1 MEKKGF
7 TLIELLIVIGIIAIL
22 AAVTLV
28 VLNPAEMLRKARD
41 SQRLQDLDSL
51 GSAISLYL
59 AEIESP
65 TLDGGGG
72 NCRNVTGGTTNS
84 DVWCSYTTSAVTPCT
99 VTVATG
105 NRNVDGTGWVP
116 INFTQLSVGAPFGSL
131 PVDPTNDQTKGFYYR
146 YACDDEDMTFELNA
160 NLESKYYTTTKNY
173 EGNDGGSNP
182 NLYEKGSEPGL
193 DLIS

>member
-59 AEIESP
+59 AEVEDP
-65 TLDGGGG
+65 KLDNNEADGW
-72 NCRNVTGGTTNS
+72 CRNVTDGKDPS
-84 DVWCSYTTSAVTPCT
+84 KVWCSNLNAGCDVNKDSRA
-99 VTVATG
+99 
-105 NRNVDGTGWVP
+105 VDGSGWVP
-116 INFTQLSVGAPFGSL
+116 INFTSLSAGAPFGSL
-131 PVDPTNDQTKGFYYR
+131 PVDPTNNDTYYYA
-146 YACDDEDMTFELNA
+146 YACDDEHMTFELNA
-160 NLESKYYTTTKNY
+160 KLESTYYTDTKKY
-173 EGNDGGSNP
+173 DENDGGDN
-182 NLYEKGSEPGL
+182 NARYEKGSEPGL
-193 DLIS
+193 DLIN

>member
-59 AEIESP
+59 AEVEDP
-65 TLDGGGG
+65 KLDNNEADGF
-72 NCRNVTGGTTNS
+72 CRNDDEGKTNS
-84 DVWCSYTTSAVTPCT
+84 QVWCSNSKAGCNVNKDSR
-99 VTVATG
+99 A
-105 NRNVDGTGWVP
+105 VDGSGWVP
-116 INFTQLSVGAPFGSL
+116 INFTGLSAGAPFGSL
-131 PVDPTNDQTKGFYYR
+131 PVDPTNDANYYYA
-146 YACDDEDMTFELNA
+146 YACDDKNMTFELNA
-160 NLESKYYTTTKNY
+160 ILESKYYRETKDY
-173 EGNDGGSNP
+173 DKNDGGNKDDR
-182 NLYEKGSEPGL
+182 YEKGSEPGL

>member
-1 MEKKGF
+1 MENKGF

-41 SQRLQDLDSL
+41 SQRIQDLDSL

-59 AEIESP
+59 AEVESP

-72 NCRNVTGGTTNS
+72 NCRNAGGGIANS
-84 DVWCSYTTSAVTPCT
+84 SVWCSNSSAGCDVNSDSR
-99 VTVATG
+99 A
-105 NRNVDGTGWVP
+105 VDGSGWVP
-116 INFTQLSVGAPFGSL
+116 INFTTLSAGAPFGAL
-131 PVDPTNDQTKGFYYR
+131 PVDPTNNASYYYA
-146 YACDDEDMTFELNA
+146 YACDDEYMTFELNA
-160 NLESKYYTTTKNY
+160 ILESTYYKDTKDY
-173 EGNDGGSNP
+173 DAKDGGDNDSR
-182 NLYEKGSEPGL
+182 YEKGSEPGL

>member
-41 SQRLQDLDSL
+41 SQRIQDLDSL

-59 AEIESP
+59 AEVESP

-72 NCRNVTGGTTNS
+72 NCRNVGGGGPANS
-84 DVWCSYTTSAVTPCT
+84 SVWCSNSLAGCDINSNSR
-99 VTVATG
+99 A
-105 NRNVDGTGWVP
+105 VDGTGWVP
-116 INFTQLSVGAPFGSL
+116 IDFTQLSAGAPFGAL
-131 PVDPTNDQTKGFYYR
+131 PVDPTNNASYYYA
-146 YACDDEDMTFELNA
+146 YACDDEYMTFELNA
-160 NLESKYYTTTKNY
+160 ILESKYYTTDKDY
-173 EGNDGGSNP
+173 DGKDGGDQ
-182 NLYEKGSEPGL
+182 LDRYEKGSEPGL

>member
-72 NCRNVTGGTTNS
+72 NCRNVSGGTANS
-84 DVWCSYTTSAVTPCT
+84 DVWCSNTLAGCDVNSNSRA
-99 VTVATG
+99 
-105 NRNVDGTGWVP
+105 VDGSGWVP
-116 INFTQLSVGAPFGSL
+116 INFTDLSAGAPFGAL
-131 PVDPTNDQTKGFYYR
+131 PVDPTNNDTYYYA
-146 YACDDEDMTFELNA
+146 YACDDEYMTFELNA
-160 NLESKYYTTTKNY
+160 ILESTYYTDTKKY
-173 EGNDGGSNP
+173 DENDGGDN
-182 NLYEKGSEPGL
+182 NARYEKGSEPGL